1 MGTGVIFYEELADD
15 MSETWDVF
23 DSIFRDKL
31 RIRAY
36 PSTEPFRHPV
46 QSIHFDPDFPYDYPI
61 SSMHPDGGILH
72 PSPPPE
78 PYYSPPSDPT
88 FQQFCY
94 VPKLREVPMA
104 PPLSYYPPLY
114 FPPGFDG
121 YDRIPYDP
129 SADMAPVR
137 VELHSPPPAPVDTG
151 VIGEP
156 YYPLEDYDG
165 FIAQYFQDPQGGAV
179 APMEEDPGEDPMD
192 EDQPGEEKLSAGSR
206 AVSVGGRSELSTD
219 TRESYA

>member
-46 QSIHFDPDFPYDYPI
+46 QSIHFDPDLPYDYPI

-72 PSPPPE
+72 PSPPTE
-78 PYYSPPSDPT
+78 PYYTPPSDPP

-94 VPKLREVPMA
+94 TPELPEAPMA

-114 FPPGFDG
+114 FPPGFDC
-121 YDRIPYDP
+121 YDRVPYDP
-129 SADMAPVR
+129 PANMAP
-137 VELHSPPPAPVDTG
+137 DGTG
-151 VIGEP
+151 SIGEP
-156 YYPLEDYDG
+156 YDPLEDYDG
-165 FIAQYFQDPQGGAV
+165 LFAQYFQDPQGGAV

-192 EDQPGEEKLSAGSR
+192 EDQPGEEELSTGLRAGST
-206 AVSVGGRSELSTD
+206 GGRSELSTD

>member
-31 RIRAY
+31 CIRAY

-46 QSIHFDPDFPYDYPI
+46 QSIHFDLDLPYNYPI

-78 PYYSPPSDPT
+78 PYYSPPSDPP

-94 VPKLREVPMA
+94 APELLEAPMA
-104 PPLSYYPPLY
+104 PSLSYYPPLY

-129 SADMAPVR
+129 PVDMAPVR
-137 VELHSPPPAPVDTG
+137 VEPHSPPPAPVDTG
-151 VIGEP
+151 
-156 YYPLEDYDG
+156 
-165 FIAQYFQDPQGGAV
+165 GGAA
-179 APMEEDPGEDPMD
+179 APLEEDPGEDPMD
-192 EDQPGEEKLSAGSR
+192 EDRPREEELSAGSR
-206 AVSVGGRSELSTD
+206 AATVGGRSKISTD

>member
-1 MGTGVIFYEELADD
+1 MGTRVIFYEELADD

-23 DSIFRDKL
+23 YSIFRDKL

-61 SSMHPDGGILH
+61 SLMHPDGGILH

-78 PYYSPPSDPT
+78 PYYSPPT
-88 FQQFCY
+88 
-94 VPKLREVPMA
+94 
-104 PPLSYYPPLY
+104 
-114 FPPGFDG
+114 
-121 YDRIPYDP
+121 
-129 SADMAPVR
+129 DMAPVR
-137 VELHSPPPAPVDTG
+137 VEPHSPPPATVDTG

-156 YYPLEDYDG
+156 YDPLEDYDG
-165 FIAQYFQDPQGGAV
+165 FIAQYFQDPHGGAV

-192 EDQPGEEKLSAGSR
+192 EDQPGEEELSAGSR
-206 AVSVGGRSELSTD
+206 AVSVGGRSEISTD

>member
-46 QSIHFDPDFPYDYPI
+46 QSIHFDPDLPYDYPI

-78 PYYSPPSDPT
+78 PYYSPPRDPP

-94 VPKLREVPMA
+94 APELPEAPMA

-114 FPPGFDG
+114 FPLGFDG

-129 SADMAPVR
+129 PADMALVR
-137 VELHSPPPAPVDTG
+137 IEPHSPPPAPVDTG
-151 VIGEP
+151 
-156 YYPLEDYDG
+156 
-165 FIAQYFQDPQGGAV
+165 DPPGGGV

-192 EDQPGEEKLSAGSR
+192 EDQPGEEELSAGSR
-206 AVSVGGRSELSTD
+206 AASVGGRSEISTD